1 MGEKAPRNIVLIG
14 FSFTGKSKVG
24 EEVARRLGWNFLDS
38 DDEIVALAQKPI
50 PNIFAQDGEEQFRKL
65 ERQVLERACAGEG
78 FVLSTGGG
86 AVLDPRNREL
96 FTQSGVVI
104 CLEAK
109 PQTIYERLL
118 AAQQDSSVVRPL
130 LAVADPL
137 KRIEQLKMFR
147 QPYYAMADWSVHTD
161 NLSIEEVCDE
171 VIRGW
176 KQVSQRWIQERRHLY
191 LFPPSPSAARESDA
205 PYCEGASLVVA
216 TPTESYPVFIGWG
229 LLDELGGRMR
239 QAGLSDCAYIISD
252 EDVFLHYGARASE
265 SLERAGFA
273 VESMM
278 VPTGE
283 GTKTLD
289 TAVKLY
295 DWLVER
301 RAERF
306 HAIVALGGGMVGDL
320 AGFVAATFLRGLPL
334 VQVPTTLVAMAD
346 SSIGGKVAV
355 NHPQAKNLI
364 GAFYQPRL
372 ILADVSTLST
382 LPEREIISG
391 WAEVIKH
398 ALILDPDFL
407 HFLES
412 NAVRLVN
419 LEAETTTEAIKQ
431 SASLKA
437 RVVAEDEKERGRRMI
452 LNYGHTIAHGL
463 EAATDYERFLHGEAL
478 AIGMTGAALL
488 SERLG
493 LISKDVVARQM
504 RVIQTFGLP
513 ASCAGIELAGVL
525 KAMELDKKVRERAVR
540 WVLLKDI
547 GQTIFRDDVPVKDVV
562 GVLQELLA

>member
-1 MGEKAPRNIVLIG
+1 MLV
-14 FSFTGKSKVG
+14 
-24 EEVARRLGWNFLDS
+24 
-38 DDEIVALAQKPI
+38 
-50 PNIFAQDGEEQFRKL
+50 
-65 ERQVLERACAGEG
+65 
-78 FVLSTGGG
+78 
-86 AVLDPRNREL
+86 
-96 FTQSGVVI
+96 
-104 CLEAK
+104 
-109 PQTIYERLL
+109 
-118 AAQQDSSVVRPL
+118 
-130 LAVADPL
+130 
-137 KRIEQLKMFR
+137 
-147 QPYYAMADWSVHTD
+147 
-161 NLSIEEVCDE
+161 
-171 VIRGW
+171 
-176 KQVSQRWIQERRHLY
+176 
-191 LFPPSPSAARESDA
+191 PP
-205 PYCEGASLVVA
+205 
-216 TPTESYPVFIGWG
+216 
-229 LLDELGGRMR
+229 
-239 QAGLSDCAYIISD
+239 
-252 EDVFLHYGARASE
+252 
-265 SLERAGFA
+265 
-273 VESMM
+273 
-278 VPTGE
+278 GE

-301 RAERF
+301 RAERV

-334 VQVPTTLVAMAD
+334 IQVPTTLVAMAD

-412 NAVRLVN
+412 HAVRLVN

-463 EAATDYERFLHGEAL
+463 EAATGYERFLHGEAL